1 MCRLKARE
9 GEGGEKAQR
18 GVGEG
23 SIRRGQRQML
33 FRKCSLNFGNLSVR
47 CEAEEGRKETERET
61 ESESERACMTSLKL
75 ASDAAAFSDFHI
87 KA

>member
-1 MCRLKARE
+1 
-9 GEGGEKAQR
+9 
-18 GVGEG
+18 
-23 SIRRGQRQML
+23 ML

-47 CEAEEGRKETERET
+47 CEAEEGRKETEK
-61 ESESERACMTSLKL
+61 ERKRPCMTSLKL